1 MIWLG
6 LVLILLWLGA
16 VLFLRYYRVWLL
28 YYLVGVIGLAYV
40 LVWLA
45 RVIFDVEP
53 LLAYSTAWTVHSVAN
68 YLDIPTRI
76 FERAPDVLLV
86 LVVVQRVGET
96 MGWTMLKIGV
106 ESSGLLEICV
116 LISLIW
122 FYPGWALHRRI
133 GSIAFGLFA
142 SWFANVLRLLL
153 IVVLL
158 HAFGKN
164 TLVLAHTYAGK
175 TFFFLLTIGLYWLLV
190 TSPVLR
196 DLSATSEEALQ

>member
-1 MIWLG
+1 MIG
-6 LVLILLWLGA
+6 LAILLLLLWLGA
-16 VLFLRYYRVWLL
+16 VIFLYHYRIWLV
-28 YYLVGVIGLAYV
+28 YYLAGVIGLAYA

-45 RVIFDVEP
+45 RVVFHIEP
-53 LLAYSTAWTVHSVAN
+53 ALAYSTAWTVHTITG

-96 MGWTMLKIGV
+96 LGWTMLKIGV

-122 FYPGWALHRRI
+122 FYPGWTFYRRL
-133 GSIAFGLFA
+133 GSIVFGLAA

-158 HAFGKN
+158 HTFGKN
-164 TLVLAHTYAGK
+164 ALVLAHTYAGK
-175 TFFFLLTIGLYWLLV
+175 LFFFLLTIGLYWVLV
-190 TSPVLR
+190 TLPVVR
-196 DLSATSEEALQ
+196 DLSASQTASS